1 MEYKPPVV
9 WLTGMSGSGK
19 STLASSIKGFFS
31 RKNYKIYVVD
41 GDEVRDKDCD
51 KLGFGYED
59 VMKNNIRIANL
70 CNQLRLEYDAI
81 IVPVISPYNNV
92 RNCVRSL
99 LEPNFHLAY
108 LKVSIKTLRERD
120 TKGLYLAADRGI
132 IKDLIGYSEINP
144 YDVPDNAEITINTG
158 SKVSI
163 EESKEQLV
171 EYFSKLLL

>member
-70 CNQLRLEYDAI
+70 CN
-81 IVPVISPYNNV
+81 S
-92 RNCVRSL
+92 
-99 LEPNFHLAY
+99 
-108 LKVSIKTLRERD
+108 
-120 TKGLYLAADRGI
+120 
-132 IKDLIGYSEINP
+132 
-144 YDVPDNAEITINTG
+144 
-158 SKVSI
+158 
-163 EESKEQLV
+163 
-171 EYFSKLLL
+171 